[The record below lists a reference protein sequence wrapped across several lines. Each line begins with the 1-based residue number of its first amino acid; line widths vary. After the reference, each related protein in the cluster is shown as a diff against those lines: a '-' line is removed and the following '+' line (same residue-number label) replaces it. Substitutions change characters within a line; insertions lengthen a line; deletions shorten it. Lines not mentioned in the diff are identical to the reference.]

1 MQEQISDKNSKAYQR
16 LNCERLKKRIQRQM
30 KKANTSNLLNVM
42 LKDLCVEISSE
53 GGLGHLTIDLKL
65 HLDQAWKMTRAREV
79 SLSLGSSLSGSDSD
93 ESSNDSISRSYDK
106 KNDRKMRKTK
116 RNGMIMDEPNKR
128 RRKDSNDMENREKR
142 TNNEESGQV
151 GRDGSTNRSKHR
163 RND

>member
-42 LKDLCVEISSE
+42 LKDFTI
-53 GGLGHLTIDLKL
+53 GLGHLTIDLKL